1 MARTKKRWSD
11 FTGPQQALIVSGA
24 VVEVVVTSIA
34 LVDIARRPSS
44 QVRGFKPLWLMSFVV
59 QPVGPLAYLA
69 VGRRDDRS

>member
-1 MARTKKRWSD
+1 MERLHRT
-11 FTGPQQALIVSGA
+11 QQALIVSGRA